1 MAASICPFSS
11 GPCSGR
17 REPFLISS
25 EHDPQAL
32 LPKVFLFPPSQP
44 GSLCPHR
51 TREPEAHQSHR
62 PGLLPAHF
70 SVFSGAHG
78 HSSLWL
84 HPEHS
89 LLSSDRGI
97 FSFLKPISCQ
107 HWLLNILCPLVLWHL
122 GDLLAQ
128 TFLPVITMK
137 RWLPDGWVGGGRGS
151 QGRERERRWG
161 KKGRASAFLL
171 SPLYP
176 QAQRHLGKKSRALGV
191 SARSLC
197 RSACVMALE

>member
-11 GPCSGR
+11 GPCSGQ

-51 TREPEAHQSHR
+51 TREPEAHQSHW

-89 LLSSDRGI
+89 LLSSDGN
-97 FSFLKPISCQ
+97 FQFPKTHFLSTLAAKYFMPSGVVAP
-107 HWLLNILCPLVLWHL
+107 WGPACP
-122 GDLLAQ
+122 DL
-128 TFLPVITMK
+128 
-137 RWLPDGWVGGGRGS
+137 
-151 QGRERERRWG
+151 
-161 KKGRASAFLL
+161 
-171 SPLYP
+171 
-176 QAQRHLGKKSRALGV
+176 
-191 SARSLC
+191 
-197 RSACVMALE
+197 SACHYDENMAP